1 MKRNYYKTNKVKKGM
16 KMMAV
21 AALLAVLLAGC
32 GQGNA
37 EEGWKIPQKQQRTL
51 TTQKRFPARKTRIA
65 GIRQQKTGARSWKS
79 DLGTMGSRL

>member
-1 MKRNYYKTNKVKKGM
+1 MKRNHYKTNKVKKGM

-37 EEGWKIPQKQQRTL
+37 EEHSVDQSGLKL
-51 TTQKRFPARKTRIA
+51 T
-65 GIRQQKTGARSWKS
+65 
-79 DLGTMGSRL
+79 